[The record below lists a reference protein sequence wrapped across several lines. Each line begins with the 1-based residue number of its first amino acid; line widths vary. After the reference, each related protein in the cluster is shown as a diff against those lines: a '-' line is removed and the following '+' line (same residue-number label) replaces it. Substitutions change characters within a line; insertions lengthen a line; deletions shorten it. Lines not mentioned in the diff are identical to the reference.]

1 MRRSNELCHSVCRVW
16 GLAAVALLLVG
27 ADDPKQVIE
36 AGGLKFETPKSWK
49 SSPPTS
55 PMRKA
60 ELKIDPI
67 EGDDYP
73 AQLVVFSFGAAA
85 GSVDANLKRW
95 QGLFKDKDGNPP
107 AIDSKKVKGKNVE
120 MTRAELHGDY
130 HPARFPGRPVEPD
143 RPGARLLGAI
153 VSSDGATYYIRM
165 IGPDKTMT
173 KLRPVFD
180 ELLSSIQLEEK

>member
-1 MRRSNELCHSVCRVW
+1 MRRSNRFCHSMCRLW
-16 GLAAVALLLVG
+16 SLAAVALLLVG
-27 ADDPKQVIE
+27 ADDPKHVID
-36 AGGLKFETPKSWK
+36 AGGLKFEAPKSWK
-49 SSPPTS
+49 STPPTS
-55 PMRKA
+55 QMRKA
-60 ELKIDPI
+60 ELKVDPI

-73 AQLVVFSFGAAA
+73 AELVVFSFGAAA

-107 AIDSKKVKGKNVE
+107 AIESKKVKGKNVE
-120 MTRAELHGDY
+120 MTRAELRGDY

-143 RPGARLLGAI
+143 RPNARLLGAI
-153 VSSDGATYYIRM
+153 VTADGTSYYIRM

-180 ELLSSIQLEEK
+180 ELLSSIQVEEK

>member
-1 MRRSNELCHSVCRVW
+1 MRRSNELCRNVCRVL
-16 GLAAVALLLVG
+16 GMAAVALLLVG
-27 ADDPKQVIE
+27 ADEPKQTIE
-36 AGGLKFETPKSWK
+36 AGGLKFEAPKSWK
-49 SSPPTS
+49 STPPTS
-55 PMRKA
+55 QMRKA
-60 ELKIDPI
+60 EIKVDPI

-73 AQLVVFSFGAAA
+73 AELVVFTFGGAA

-107 AIDSKKVKGKNVE
+107 TVDSKKVKGKNVE

-130 HPARFPGRPVEPD
+130 HPARFPGRPAEPD
-143 RPGARLLGAI
+143 RPNARLLGAI
-153 VSSDGATYYIRM
+153 VTGENASYYVRM

-173 KLRPVFD
+173 KLRPIFD